1 MNLEL
6 LLSDVSEIKQE
17 NFKYSIPYTNK
28 QKSDLEKRYGLSTNQ
43 LNSLICPNSRVTFD
57 NGAMIDT
64 PRPGAK
70 LPTVIKHIRRI
81 IKRKEWLNDRF
92 NNIVKIC

>member
-6 LLSDVSEIKQE
+6 LMSDISEIKQE
-17 NFKYSIPYTNK
+17 DFNYRKEYSCK
-28 QKSDLEKRYGLSTNQ
+28 EKSELEKLYGLSTNQ
-43 LNSLICPNSRVTFD
+43 LNSLICPNSRVTFN
-57 NGAMIDT
+57 NGAMVDT

-70 LPTVIKHIRRI
+70 LTTVIKHIKKI
-81 IKRKEWLNDRF
+81 TKRKEWLNDRF